1 MRFETTYFSRE
12 NRYSLGIERD
22 TQTHFAEIPVSNQM
36 VDYSEQYKLSPEE
49 YELFMSNP
57 PPPPSNSSSRA
68 AAASRTRA
76 CFVSRAPIVAYRVNR
91 TTFAPTG
98 R

>member
-49 YELFMSNP
+49 YELFMSNLP
-57 PPPPSNSSSRA
+57 A
-68 AAASRTRA
+68 AIE
-76 CFVSRAPIVAYRVNR
+76 FVESCRRREQDARLFRQPGSDRGVPR
-91 TTFAPTG
+91 
-98 R
+98 